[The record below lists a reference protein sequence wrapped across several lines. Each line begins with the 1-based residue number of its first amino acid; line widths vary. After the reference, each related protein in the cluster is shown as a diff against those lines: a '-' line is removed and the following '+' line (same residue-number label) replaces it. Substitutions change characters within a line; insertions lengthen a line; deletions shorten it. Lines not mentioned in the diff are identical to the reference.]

1 MSIVK
6 KAAKYLAYAVDR
18 KTEDVA
24 EESIYICPTPT
35 LKISTPHAYYR
46 CPVEYGVSYKKKYKS
61 KT

>member
-24 EESIYICPTPT
+24 EESIYICPT
-35 LKISTPHAYYR
+35 LKISTIHTYYR
-46 CPVEYGVSYKKKYKS
+46 CPVEYGVSYKKI
-61 KT
+61 